1 VAVMNEKITS
11 ALTAIKETGNQFL
24 DKDFEQRSFWL
35 NDTLYGLALNSIVIA
50 CVDIV
55 VVCKGKI
62 ILGKRINEPWP
73 SYWIMGGR
81 MLPGETFEEAAQRET
96 KTELGLDVDSSRFSY
111 IDTYN
116 FVWSKRQ
123 QEPKDHGSHCVLI
136 AMILEISGKELK
148 KVKFDKKQYS
158 SIKLWAPE
166 EILQA
171 EYMHPAIKKITMKVV
186 EFLLLKSTKEELNF

>member
-1 VAVMNEKITS
+1 MDEKITN
-11 ALTAIKETGNQFL
+11 ALKAIKETGNQFL
-24 DKDFEQRSFWL
+24 DKDFNQQRFWL
-35 NDTLYGLALNSIVIA
+35 SDTLYGLALNSIVVA
-50 CVDIV
+50 CIDVIV
-55 VVCKGKI
+55 IHKGRI

-73 SYWIMGGR
+73 SYWIIGGR
-81 MLPGETFEEAAQRET
+81 MIPGETFEEAARRKT

-123 QEPKDHGSHCVLI
+123 QEPKDRGSHCVMI
-136 AMILEISGKELK
+136 AMILEINDKELK
-148 KVKFDKKQYS
+148 KIKFDKEQYD

-171 EYMHPAIKKITMKVV
+171 EYMHPAIKKIAMKAV
-186 EFLLLKSTKEELNF
+186 EFLLQKSMKEELNF